1 MELMF
6 LGDGHSTMLTLDQLM
21 QIAMKTN
28 TQNLQN
34 YKFLDFFLTVTV
46 QPKLLQDMSRLTL
59 CMFSMLFDICKW

>member
-34 YKFLDFFLTVTV
+34 YKFLDFFLTVRI
-46 QPKLLQDMSRLTL
+46 QPKLLQDMSGLTL
-59 CMFSMLFDICKW
+59 CMFSILFDICKW

>member
-28 TQNLQN
+28 TQN
-34 YKFLDFFLTVTV
+34 YKFLDFFLTVRI
-46 QPKLLQDMSRLTL
+46 QPKLLQDMSGLTL
-59 CMFSMLFDICKW
+59 YMFSMLFDICKW